1 MLVNGAWLAAPP
13 VRSVA
18 PRLRDP
24 CASVRRRTGG
34 VDGVCR
40 HQFLLA
46 WAAGSASRF
55 LVRDAYG
62 RNYMACQCVFWVVLG
77 TFANPVL
84 ESLLETAF
92 GKQDVRYS
100 VQLRITAARARERAA
115 FEPAEP
121 CCKRRGAWRAP
132 RPATPLARQQAA
144 RRSLTPSTLRQLGR
158 ACGTPPVTAADVCT
172 REKRRRRKGVHS
184 LTRFVPQAD
193 EQQHGRTSRRRKRRR
208 TRRPRRL
215 RPRQRWTRAR
225 PGPRPRAR
233 PWRRRV
239 STRADII

>member
-100 VQLRITAARARERAA
+100 VQLRIPAARARERAA
-115 FEPAEP
+115 FEPAGP
-121 CCKRRGAWRAP
+121 CCKRRGVASSSFCNKQ
-132 RPATPLARQQAA
+132 TSRQQQSAA
-144 RRSLTPSTLRQLGR
+144 SRPTPSCAAQQQSSRDAASGNRSTLS
-158 ACGTPPVTAADVCT
+158 A
-172 REKRRRRKGVHS
+172 REAPSPQRERIRDDARHS
-184 LTRFVPQAD
+184 TIVLLAGQY
-193 EQQHGRTSRRRKRRR
+193 
-208 TRRPRRL
+208 
-215 RPRQRWTRAR
+215 
-225 PGPRPRAR
+225 
-233 PWRRRV
+233 
-239 STRADII
+239 